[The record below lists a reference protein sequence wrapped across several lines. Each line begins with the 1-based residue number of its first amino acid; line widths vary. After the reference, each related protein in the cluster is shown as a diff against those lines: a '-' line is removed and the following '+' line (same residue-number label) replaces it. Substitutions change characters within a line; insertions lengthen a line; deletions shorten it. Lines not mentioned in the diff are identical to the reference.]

1 MNINRLAERARTARD
16 ELDEI
21 LDAGWVGTLSVSV
34 DGSPQV
40 VPILYA
46 RVGDAVILHGSTG
59 AGSLR
64 AAAAGS
70 PVAFCVAHLD
80 GFVYAASL
88 FESSANY
95 RSAVVYGNCERLTG
109 DAAEAALVG
118 LSEHVMPG
126 RAGEVRANTAKERA
140 ATIVLRLPIV
150 DGQWLAKARTG
161 SASVEEGDD
170 PSVWTGVLPVRT
182 VFGLPQP
189 SPETAERGIPVAGSV
204 ARRVAD
210 HAAEGERARQ
220 RDRAVVRRPFLPLE
234 REAAQRSAQGS
245 ASGLAASRSRAG
257 SSRGRR
263 SFGCSARYQG
273 SASGLASCRGG

>member
-80 GFVYAASL
+80 LSL
-88 FESSANY
+88 I
-95 RSAVVYGNCERLTG
+95 
-109 DAAEAALVG
+109 
-118 LSEHVMPG
+118 H
-126 RAGEVRANTAKERA
+126 
-140 ATIVLRLPIV
+140 I
-150 DGQWLAKARTG
+150 
-161 SASVEEGDD
+161 
-170 PSVWTGVLPVRT
+170 
-182 VFGLPQP
+182 
-189 SPETAERGIPVAGSV
+189 
-204 ARRVAD
+204 
-210 HAAEGERARQ
+210 
-220 RDRAVVRRPFLPLE
+220 
-234 REAAQRSAQGS
+234 
-245 ASGLAASRSRAG
+245 
-257 SSRGRR
+257 
-263 SFGCSARYQG
+263 
-273 SASGLASCRGG
+273 

>member
-95 RSAVVYGNCERLTG
+95 RSAVVYGSCERLTG

-118 LSEHVMPG
+118 SRNTSCLGALVRSGPTPPRNARRRSSCVCPSSTASGWPRHAPG
-126 RAGEVRANTAKERA
+126 RQAWRRAT
-140 ATIVLRLPIV
+140 T
-150 DGQWLAKARTG
+150 
-161 SASVEEGDD
+161 
-170 PSVWTGVLPVRT
+170 
-182 VFGLPQP
+182 
-189 SPETAERGIPVAGSV
+189 
-204 ARRVAD
+204 RRC
-210 HAAEGERARQ
+210 G
-220 RDRAVVRRPFLPLE
+220 P
-234 REAAQRSAQGS
+234 
-245 ASGLAASRSRAG
+245 G
-257 SSRGRR
+257 SSR
-263 SFGCSARYQG
+263 
-273 SASGLASCRGG
+273 

>member
-1 MNINRLAERARTARD
+1 MNINRLAERARTARV

-95 RSAVVYGNCERLTG
+95 RSAVVYGSCERLTG

-210 HAAEGERARQ
+210 QLG
-220 RDRAVVRRPFLPLE
+220 
-234 REAAQRSAQGS
+234 
-245 ASGLAASRSRAG
+245 
-257 SSRGRR
+257 
-263 SFGCSARYQG
+263 
-273 SASGLASCRGG
+273 

>member
-95 RSAVVYGNCERLTG
+95 RSAVVYGSCERLTG

-150 DGQWLAKARTG
+150 DGQWL
-161 SASVEEGDD
+161 
-170 PSVWTGVLPVRT
+170 
-182 VFGLPQP
+182 
-189 SPETAERGIPVAGSV
+189 VAGSSGV
-204 ARRVAD
+204 PLTVVGTGPTMRRATT
-210 HAAEGERARQ
+210 
-220 RDRAVVRRPFLPLE
+220 RRCGP
-234 REAAQRSAQGS
+234 
-245 ASGLAASRSRAG
+245 G
-257 SSRGRR
+257 SSR
-263 SFGCSARYQG
+263 
-273 SASGLASCRGG
+273 

>member
-1 MNINRLAERARTARD
+1 MRIHRLAERARTARD
-16 ELDEI
+16 DLDDI

-34 DGSPQV
+34 DGLPQV
-40 VPILYA
+40 VPVLYG
-46 RVGDAVILHGSTG
+46 RVGDAVIVHGSTG
-59 AGSLR
+59 AGTLR

-95 RSAVVYGNCERLTG
+95 RSAVVHGVCERLA
-109 DAAEAALVG
+109 DNEAEAALAG

-126 RAGEVRANTAKERA
+126 RAAEARANTAKERA

-161 SASVEEGDD
+161 PASVLEDDD

-182 VFGLPQP
+182 VLDTPVP
-189 SPETAERGIPVAGSV
+189 TAEAAARGIPLPASI
-204 ARRVAD
+204 
-210 HAAEGERARQ
+210 EQ
-220 RDRAVVRRPFLPLE
+220 R
-234 REAAQRSAQGS
+234 
-245 ASGLAASRSRAG
+245 LAT
-257 SSRGRR
+257 GR
-263 SFGCSARYQG
+263 
-273 SASGLASCRGG
+273 

>member
-95 RSAVVYGNCERLTG
+95 RSAVVYGSCERLTG

-126 RAGEVRANTAKERA
+126 RAGEVRANTAKER
-140 ATIVLRLPIV
+140 TRS
-150 DGQWLAKARTG
+150 R
-161 SASVEEGDD
+161 SC
-170 PSVWTGVLPVRT
+170 PSST
-182 VFGLPQP
+182 
-189 SPETAERGIPVAGSV
+189 
-204 ARRVAD
+204 
-210 HAAEGERARQ
+210 
-220 RDRAVVRRPFLPLE
+220 
-234 REAAQRSAQGS
+234 
-245 ASGLAASRSRAG
+245 ASGWPRHAPGRQVWRRATTRRCGPG
-257 SSRGRR
+257 SSR
-263 SFGCSARYQG
+263 
-273 SASGLASCRGG
+273 